1 VSLGNGSFP
10 ASSFLALLSVFFAIR
25 FTSNLR
31 NGVMEDWR
39 SGVPGYSIIDEVVK
53 SQKGIMIVIPAEAGI
68 Q

>member
-1 VSLGNGSFP
+1 
-10 ASSFLALLSVFFAIR
+10 
-25 FTSNLR
+25 
-31 NGVMEDWR
+31 MEDWR